1 MHRRMKPL
9 QRPQVRFDMERA
21 VRSGDSCWVVV
32 RITLPHRSVQKREL
46 YSAQFVLNTP
56 DAYMEMGT
64 LTFDAGSRQ
73 EKDDDSDENQGLEIR
88 TRSGRINYLY
98 YSTKF
103 AYDERMEQCTDI
115 TVFPCISDRWYCFY
129 YSSVKLPVFW
139 VGDGSCNTLWEQA
152 ALLPDAV
159 LLDSLREE

>member
-1 MHRRMKPL
+1 
-9 QRPQVRFDMERA
+9 ME
-21 VRSGDSCWVVV
+21 
-32 RITLPHRSVQKREL
+32 L
-46 YSAQFVLNTP
+46 
-56 DAYMEMGT
+56 GT

-73 EKDDDSDENQGLEIR
+73 EKDDDSDENPGLEIR

-103 AYDERMEQCTDI
+103 AYDERMGQCTDI
-115 TVFPCISDRWYCFY
+115 TVFPCISDRRYCFY

-139 VGDGSCNTLWEQA
+139 VGDGSCNTLWKQA